1 MSKSFL
7 REIRESLMI
16 SKAELARKANIST
29 NTLARI
35 EQGRACRV
43 ETKRKIILALG
54 LENSEKNKVVGED
67 IELSIKDG
75 EDRRSGMD
83 RRKFLYD
90 IHIPDKRSGKERRNG
105 PILDK
110 NLMVRC
116 SP

>member
-1 MSKSFL
+1 MSKNFL

-16 SKAELARKANIST
+16 SKAELARKANISPI
-29 NTLARI
+29 TLTRI

-54 LENSEKNKVVGED
+54 LKKSEKNKVFGED
-67 IELSIKDG
+67 IEVSIKDG
-75 EDRRSGMD
+75 PDRRSGMD

-105 PILDK
+105 PILE
-110 NLMVRC
+110 
-116 SP
+116 